1 VVDRSSTCHC
11 LVIQEHSHTPTHA
24 KRKKREGLAALWVVT
39 FLLNSTRR
47 VALGWLLLLGNMT
60 VEGES
65 RKDEGDRK
73 KRRDDRGPKQSEG
86 TGEMPKVNVP
96 FGFSPYQGVGSNNMV
111 GPYGGYG
118 APMMTGAPG
127 MMMPD
132 PMASLWAQAAL
143 LSRGHSP
150 IPTMP
155 SMMGASGSQGTE
167 VKAEEL
173 DSKKMKRMKSNRES
187 ARRSRLR
194 KRAETEDLGEK
205 NDQLTEENKQL
216 KNELGELRKEVEALR
231 QKVKKLEEKVQ
242 K

>member
-1 VVDRSSTCHC
+1 MLSRRVARRPTHHC
-11 LVIQEHSHTPTHA
+11 LVIRTKE
-24 KRKKREGLAALWVVT
+24 KRGCTLGGYFQLHWIRWGDLA
-39 FLLNSTRR
+39 R
-47 VALGWLLLLGNMT
+47 VGFLGNMT
-60 VEGES
+60 EEGES
-65 RKDEGDRK
+65 RKDEEDGK
-73 KRRDDRGPKQSEG
+73 KRRDDRGAKQSEG
-86 TGEMPKVNVP
+86 TGEVPKVNVP

-118 APMMTGAPG
+118 VPMMAGPPG
-127 MMMPD
+127 LMMPD

-150 IPTMP
+150 MPPMP
-155 SMMGASGSQGTE
+155 SVTGASGSKEIE

-216 KNELGELRKEVEALR
+216 MKELGEMRKEVEILR
-231 QKVKKLEEKVQ
+231 QKLKKLEEIVQ

>member
-1 VVDRSSTCHC
+1 MLRRRVDRLSTCHC
-11 LVIQEHSHTPTHA
+11 LLIQIIHTHTHE
-24 KRKKREGLAALWVVT
+24 KKREQLAALWVVT
-39 FLLNSTRR
+39 FTSFDST
-47 VALGWLLLLGNMT
+47 ALGWLLGNMT
-60 VEGES
+60 VKGEP
-65 RKDEGDRK
+65 RKDKGDRK
-73 KRRDDRGPKQSEG
+73 KQRDDRGPEQSEG

-96 FGFSPYQGVGSNNMV
+96 FGFSAYQGVGSNSMV
-111 GPYGGYG
+111 GPSGGYG
-118 APMMTGAPG
+118 APMMTWAPG

-132 PMASLWAQAAL
+132 PMASLWAQAAV

-155 SMMGASGSQGTE
+155 SMMGANGSQGTE

-173 DSKKMKRMKSNRES
+173 DPKKMKRMKSNRES

-205 NDQLTEENKQL
+205 NDQLTEQNKQL
-216 KNELGELRKEVEALR
+216 KSEVGELRKEVEALR
-231 QKVKKLEEKVQ
+231 QKLKKLEEKVQ